1 MKTLIVYATKTGT
14 TQKAAKMIAEKL
26 KDKPDMVDLNVT
38 KKVDVLGYDFVLVG
52 GPINMGKLNRTVKRF
67 LAKNREALM
76 AQRFGLFLACGYP
89 KELDKYLAAILDADM
104 LAHAEVKTD
113 IGYAYYLDKL
123 GPIGK
128 RVVMELTNTTET
140 VEAYKPGAIANIAKV
155 ING

>member
-1 MKTLIVYATKTGT
+1 MKTLIAYATKTGT
-14 TQKAAKMIAEKL
+14 TQKAAQMIAEKL
-26 KDKPDMVDLNVT
+26 NDKPDMVDLNT
-38 KKVDVLGYDFVLVG
+38 AKKVDISGYDFVLVG
-52 GPINMGKLNRTVKRF
+52 GPFGMGKLNGAVKKF
-67 LAKNREALM
+67 IVKNRKALL
-76 AQRFGLFLACGYP
+76 ATRFGLFLACGYP
-89 KELDKYLAAILDADM
+89 KELDKYLAAILDAEM

-140 VEAYKPGAIANIAKV
+140 IEAYKPEVIAKIAKI